1 MQSCDLYLVSNVSDA
16 ANDLAGT
23 EATGANIHLLRP
35 AVNDDVNALDV
46 GRPAT
51 LGLAVGVADQ
61 IAGHDTFVADF
72 TVLTHAKSP
81 PP

>member
-51 LGLAVGVADQ
+51 LGLAVGVA
-61 IAGHDTFVADF
+61 HVVAAHGAF
-72 TVLTHAKSP
+72 RTNLTKLAHHYTS
-81 PP
+81 

>member
-16 ANDLAGT
+16 ANDLART

-51 LGLAVGVADQ
+51 LGLAVGVAHEVTR
-61 IAGHDTFVADF
+61 HDTLLADF
-72 TVLTHAKSP
+72 TILTHKSP
-81 PP
+81 PPL